1 MRPLAGR
8 AVLVL
13 SAGGYPLTEAVIRRF
28 GRPGVTVVAAVCA
41 GLLAR
46 DTVLIVRGTP
56 RVLRRAPAALLWL
69 EAGAAAGAAAST
81 LRLLLDPDAL
91 SDAARAAPGRQAV
104 RRGSVAALFALHTVR
119 FGIYLTPDH
128 GTQGVAATGAPSTN
142 TDRVTLP
149 DTGGV

>member
-1 MRPLAGR
+1 MIAIIHAQDESRDVTLALAGR
-8 AVLVL
+8 
-13 SAGGYPLTEAVIRRF
+13 LTDLQEK
-28 GRPGVTVVAAVCA
+28 VAIVSD
-41 GLLAR
+41 
-46 DTVLIVRGTP
+46 DT

-128 GTQGVAATGAPSTN
+128 GTQGVAAPGAPSTN
-142 TDRVTLP
+142 TDRATRP